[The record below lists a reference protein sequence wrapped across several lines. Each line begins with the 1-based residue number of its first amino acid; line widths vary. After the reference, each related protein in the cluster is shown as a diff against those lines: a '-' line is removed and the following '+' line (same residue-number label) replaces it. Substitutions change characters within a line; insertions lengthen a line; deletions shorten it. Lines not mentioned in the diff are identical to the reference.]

1 MKYSL
6 ALLLFLA
13 GCKTTDTGLTA
24 GIQVPPLP
32 AQLSQKAAQLP
43 PASDKTLAG
52 QIRDNT
58 SNIKAYNTQAYQ
70 TNALI
75 DLYNCVRESVNSK
88 KEPKCQ

>member
-1 MKYSL
+1 MRYL
-6 ALLLFLA
+6 VVILLFLA
-13 GCKTTDTGLTA
+13 GCRTPDTGLA
-24 GIQVPPLP
+24 EGVKVPPLP
-32 AQLSQKAAQLP
+32 SQLSQKAGQLP

-58 SNIKAYNTQAYQ
+58 SNIKAYNNQAYQ

-75 DLYNCVRESVNSK
+75 DLYNCVKESINNK